1 MRDMTAGEFSEGF
14 QFNYETW
21 TPGSVV
27 TMMNVPWS
35 SDYQDVYLPKSL
47 EDQHEFFFRKAT
59 DGKSLSVTKVC
70 YARVGEPVRLAIP
83 FNEANR
89 FNYMRVVNRQSHV
102 GEPSRAYY
110 YFIQDVRHISP
121 SVTEFAIMLDVWQTY
136 VFDIELGRAY
146 VEQGHVGIAQ
156 EDSHKDYGRKYLM
169 EPEGFELGAEM
180 VTLSASA
187 KRMAT
192 LSDNDDSDPTVDVLV
207 WSNTD
212 LGTDWGKLEDPKMD
226 LATGSKSSGG
236 LPQAMSCYHFK
247 STSDFS
253 TFAAHVSKCP
263 WIAQGITAIY
273 GVPSGM
279 VGDGSAK
286 ERDYSFTDFGNVE
299 VKGTVRQLD
308 SVSGKVS
315 DIIVERDIRKPLTD
329 YLGARYRNLKKFLTA
344 PYSMVEVTTYTGA
357 PLMLRPE
364 CIYEKK
370 LMLRVLPDLSL
381 PGPKIIMF
389 PLGYNARS
397 YTKPALSQGKLSFYD
412 QVDGDFLDTQTGIY
426 NLPTLSILN
435 NNYLAYMSSNAHS
448 IAFQHSSADW
458 SQQKAL
464 TGNNLAFDQS
474 SAGIALNSEMNRIG
488 NGEAAGQ
495 ATIGMAAGIAQTA
508 LGGGFMQNA
517 TGSNGQTMRD
527 GNGKAMRSVNN
538 AALGGAAV
546 GAASTA
552 ASTGLGI
559 YANNRR
565 TNATN
570 SNAAYMRD
578 TNKAYA
584 DFAAR
589 GDYAQSIA
597 AINAKSQDMRVVAPS
612 TIGQVGGEQFA
623 LAYLNWSIFCKVKCV
638 QESALNAIGEYWLRY
653 GYKINRF
660 YDFQGNLERLRVMD
674 RFSYWR
680 LREVYILTSEAP
692 ESYRMAIRGILE
704 KGLTVWSNPND
715 IGRIDPA
722 TNNPIFGKYI

>member
-21 TPGSVV
+21 TPGSTV
-27 TMMNVPWS
+27 TLMNVPWS
-35 SDYQDVYLPKSL
+35 SDYQDVYLPRSR
-47 EDQHEFFFRKAT
+47 EDQHNYFFRRVT
-59 DGKSLSVTKVC
+59 DGKSLTMGRVC
-70 YARVGEPVRLAIP
+70 YARVGEPVRLSMP

-89 FNYMRVVNRQSHV
+89 YNYMRVSNQQNHV
-102 GEPSRAYY
+102 GERRRDYY
-110 YFIQDVRHISP
+110 YFIQDVRHVSP
-121 SVTEFAIMLDVWQTY
+121 SVTEFTIMLDVWQTY
-136 VFDIELGRAY
+136 IFDVELGRAY

-156 EDSHKDYGRKYLM
+156 KDSHKDYGRKYLM

-180 VTLSASA
+180 VTLSANA

-212 LGTDWGKLEDPKMD
+212 LGTNWGKVEDPKMN

-253 TFAAHVSKCP
+253 KFAAHVSKCP

-279 VGDGSAK
+279 VGGASATK
-286 ERDYSFTDFGNVE
+286 RDYSFTDFGNVE

-308 SVSGKVS
+308 SVSGRVR
-315 DIIVERDIRKPLTD
+315 DIIVEPDIRKPLTD
-329 YLGARYRNLKKFLTA
+329 YLGTRYRNLKKFLTA

-370 LMLRVLPDLSL
+370 LMLRVMPDLSL

-464 TGNNLAFDQS
+464 TGNNLSFDQS

-488 NGEAAGQ
+488 NQQTMIGTGIGVAGGVIGGAMTRGVAGAALGAAGQ
-495 ATIGMAAGIAQTA
+495 AASVANTA
-508 LGGGFMQNA
+508 N
-517 TGSNGQTMRD
+517 
-527 GNGKAMRSVNN
+527 SVVHNN
-538 AALGGAAV
+538 M
-546 GAASTA
+546 
-552 ASTGLGI
+552 
-559 YANNRR
+559 R
-565 TNATN
+565 TNAAN
-570 SNAAYMRD
+570 DNAAYIRD

-660 YDFQGNLERLRVMD
+660 FDFRGDISRLSVMEK
-674 RFSYWR
+674 FTYWR
-680 LREVYILTSEAP
+680 LRECYILTSEAP
-692 ESYRMAIRGILE
+692 EAHRMAIRGILE
-704 KGLTVWSNPND
+704 KGLTVWRNPD
-715 IGRIDPA
+715 DMGRLDPA
-722 TNNPIFGKYI
+722 DNNPIFDNYL